1 MPVEIDIT
9 GLQEIIDKIEAM
21 GKQGVKIQ
29 NEALKAAADP
39 VAKDMA
45 SLVNVSTI
53 NELHIRDD
61 IKISNVKTQN
71 GRKVILVGPGNK
83 TNWRAKFLELGTS
96 KMSAKPFMAPAYE
109 KNKENIKA
117 IIKQKLKEG
126 LGL

>member
-1 MPVEIDIT
+1 MTVEIDMT
-9 GLQEIIDKIEAM
+9 GLQELVDKIEAM
-21 GKQGVKIQ
+21 GKQGAKVQ
-29 NEALKAAADP
+29 NEALKKAAEP

-53 NELHIRDD
+53 NELHIKND
-61 IKISNVKTQN
+61 IKVSNVKTQN
-71 GRKVILVGPGNK
+71 GRKVILVGPGKK

-96 KMSAKPFMAPAYE
+96 RMAAKPFMAPAYE

-126 LGL
+126 LGI